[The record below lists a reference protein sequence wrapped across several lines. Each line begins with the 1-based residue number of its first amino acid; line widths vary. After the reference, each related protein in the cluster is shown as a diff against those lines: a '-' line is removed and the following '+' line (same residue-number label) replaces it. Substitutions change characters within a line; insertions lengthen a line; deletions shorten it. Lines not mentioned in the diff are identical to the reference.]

1 MSLAIAGMGWVTPL
15 GNGVDAVWE
24 SLLRGDEASAT
35 AISEQFGDR
44 SYSAFRVPESA
55 VTGLAHPRL
64 RRASVI
70 SRFAATAGLEALQAA
85 GLKVDSQN
93 AGRIALIFA
102 ISNGGVIYTKRFYR
116 DVVETGAQ
124 SASPLL
130 FPETVFNAPASHLA
144 AILGVTGTTYTVV
157 GDGAVGLLAIKMA
170 EDVMTDKSLDYCL
183 VVGTEEIDWL
193 LCDAYRRWRLL
204 RSAPPIE
211 PFGKQKR
218 GMILSEGAGAILL
231 AREGTIII
239 ERAHP
244 GGCYGRRAEAEE
256 ILKGI
261 LRDLSRVEIDFV
273 ISSANG
279 TFIDQAEQGALEQ
292 VIPNAITYAA
302 KPALGESVGASGLWQ
317 VILGAQALRSWGT
330 SACAARRPSYFVAAF
345 AFTHGS
351 GWRGPGNHLKLWSQ
365 SASSRLATGPSLML
379 RSHCR
384 ARNSRRPP
392 YQFFVTYVKSV
403 VRTQPARNCVQRSG
417 TSRQVN
423 FPSAISSHAALG
435 G

>member
-24 SLLRGDEASAT
+24 RLLRGDEASAT
-35 AISEQFGDR
+35 PISEQFADR

-85 GLKVDSQN
+85 GVKVDSQN

-124 SASPLL
+124 AASPLL

-218 GMILSEGAGAILL
+218 GMILSEGAGAIVL
-231 AREGTIII
+231 ARLPRRSAAEAGEGSITI
-239 ERAHP
+239 ECAHP
-244 GGCYGRRAEAEE
+244 GGCYGKRAEAEE
-256 ILKGI
+256 ILKRI
-261 LRDLSRVEIDFV
+261 VRDLSQVEIDFV

-292 VIPNAITYAA
+292 VIPDAVTYAA

-317 VILGAQALRSWGT
+317 VILGVQALR
-330 SACAARRPSYFVAAF
+330 
-345 AFTHGS
+345 HGE
-351 GWRGPGNHLKLWSQ
+351 L
-365 SASSRLATGPSLML
+365 
-379 RSHCR
+379 
-384 ARNSRRPP
+384 PP
-392 YQFFVTYVKSV
+392 VLH
-403 VRTQPARNCVQRSG
+403 AH
-417 TSRQVN
+417 
-423 FPSAISSHAALG
+423 SAISLRLARSRMTVAGARRAIILNSGVNQQVAGLRLALR
-435 G
+435 